1 MKSGFLVSFSVFNA
15 AFDTKRYWLRPKRIR
30 RRTLVLFLFFLVIL
44 SASFCRRT
52 RWTQK
57 RNTTATFQWPIRF
70 GFGVQL
76 DYSSRTKSGPPEAA
90 NCVQDVHD
98 PHHIALIKGGGE
110 GGRISMIQTVY
121 IFFRECGEKIPIIV
135 VSQSFFLFCITRFS
149 AAGGT
154 LFLTLKIGLNTKTR
168 NATSRLVLFFGVQ
181 LGLWRSDTGNSPT
194 HFNSWWLIIV
204 ADGVG
209 YNDWLG
215 CRRPSWTPKMKPNGY
230 GLRTVWFRFW
240 CSILDFWFR
249 KECPT

>member
-1 MKSGFLVSFSVFNA
+1 MANSFRFWCSTRLLKSYKKWSTWSGKLCTGRSRS
-15 AFDTKRYWLRPKRIR
+15 TSH
-30 RRTLVLFLFFLVIL
+30 RT
-44 SASFCRRT
+44 
-52 RWTQK
+52 
-57 RNTTATFQWPIRF
+57 
-70 GFGVQL
+70 
-76 DYSSRTKSGPPEAA
+76 Y
-90 NCVQDVHD
+90 
-98 PHHIALIKGGGE
+98 KGGGG
-110 GGRISMIQTVY
+110 GGRISMIQTVF
-121 IFFRECGEKIPIIV
+121 IFFRECGKKIPIIV